1 MVCAGYLV
9 AFWNWRAV
17 FWAGGALVGLGYVA
31 IQLLLSSRWRPVPYA
46 AVHLPSTALFA
57 AAMLALAF
65 GCSTL
70 ARPLLGYA
78 CVAAGV
84 TLSLGFLAL
93 QRRLAQPLLN
103 IELLARNTVL
113 GRALLVQL
121 LLYTQAFCSVFLLSI
136 HMQVVLGETA
146 TSAGHVIAVRSL
158 LMALIAPLAGALSD
172 RLHASRVAAWGVAI
186 AFASVLFAVTLDE
199 ASSLLHVAAMLA
211 LQGIGFAFFSSPNM
225 AIVMNAVPAER
236 RSIASALAA
245 QARSSACSP
254 AC

>member
-1 MVCAGYLV
+1 VCAGYLV

-31 IQLLLSSRWRPVPYA
+31 IQLLLSSRWRPVPYG
-46 AVHLPSTALFA
+46 AVHLPSTALLA

-146 TSAGHVIAVRSL
+146 TSAGHAGCTRAASPHG
-158 LMALIAPLAGALSD
+158 AWPL
-172 RLHASRVAAWGVAI
+172 HSRRR
-186 AFASVLFAVTLDE
+186 
-199 ASSLLHVAAMLA
+199 
-211 LQGIGFAFFSSPNM
+211 SSP
-225 AIVMNAVPAER
+225 
-236 RSIASALAA
+236 
-245 QARSSACSP
+245 
-254 AC
+254 